1 MIKKIFFLLSIAYC
15 LLVFSSCE
23 SNSSQKISEVKS
35 PGQSLF
41 KTNCTNC
48 HGADGKLCALGA
60 KDLSASSMTKEQMIE
75 IISNGKNTMA
85 PFGNMLKKEEISNV
99 ADYVQTLKK

>member
-1 MIKKIFFLLSIAYC
+1 MVRKTLCLLPTAYC

-23 SNSSQKISEVKS
+23 NNSSTKSSEVKL

-41 KTNCTNC
+41 ETNCTNC
-48 HGADGKLCALGA
+48 HGDDGKLCALGA

-85 PFGNMLKKEEISNV
+85 PFGNMLKKEEISSV
-99 ADYVQTLKK
+99 VDYVQTLKK